1 MKIQITR
8 PGVTDGYSFLDVD
21 AIVDYP
27 QSDAERLIAEG
38 YAQAVGT
45 TAVADGVNVDSN
57 DDTESDT
64 EATAKALNKLKLDK
78 LIALAIEHDIE
89 VAPDAKKADVVTAI
103 IESGKSDEVLG

>member
-21 AIVDYP
+21 TVVEYP
-27 QSDAERLIAEG
+27 QSDAERLITEG

-45 TAVADGVNVDSN
+45 TTAVADTVDIDGN
-57 DDTESDT
+57 TESNT
-64 EATAKALNKLKLDK
+64 EAAVKALNKLKLDK

-89 VAPDAKKADVVTAI
+89 VVPDAKKADVVTAI
-103 IESGKSDEVLG
+103 IESGKSGEVLG

>member
-21 AIVDYP
+21 TVAEYP

-38 YAQAVGT
+38 YAQAVG
-45 TAVADGVNVDSN
+45 N
-57 DDTESDT
+57 TESNT
-64 EATAKALNKLKLDK
+64 EAAVKALNKLKLDK

-89 VAPDAKKADVVTAI
+89 VAPGAKKADVVTAI
-103 IESGKSDEVLG
+103 IESGKSGEVLG

>member
-8 PGVTDGYSFLDVD
+8 PGVTDGYSFLDVGT
-21 AIVDYP
+21 VVEYP
-27 QSDAERLIAEG
+27 QSDAERLITEG

-45 TAVADGVNVDSN
+45 TAVADTVDI
-57 DDTESDT
+57 DDNTESNA
-64 EATAKALNKLKLDK
+64 EAAVKALNKLKLDK

-103 IESGKSDEVLG
+103 IESGKSGEVLG

>member
-8 PGVTDGYSFLDVD
+8 PGVTDGYSFLDVGTV
-21 AIVDYP
+21 ADYP

-38 YAQAVGT
+38 YAVAHAVDADGNDST
-45 TAVADGVNVDSN
+45 EDDTATAV
-57 DDTESDT
+57 
-64 EATAKALNKLKLDK
+64 KALNKLKLDK

-103 IESGKSDEVLG
+103 IESGKSGEVLG

>member
-21 AIVDYP
+21 TVVEYP
-27 QSDAERLIAEG
+27 QSDAERLITEG

-45 TAVADGVNVDSN
+45 TTAVSDTVDIDGN
-57 DDTESDT
+57 TESNT
-64 EATAKALNKLKLDK
+64 EAAVKALNKLKLDK

-103 IESGKSDEVLG
+103 IESGKSGEVLG

>member
-21 AIVDYP
+21 TVVEYP

-38 YAQAVGT
+38 YAVAHAVDADGNDST
-45 TAVADGVNVDSN
+45 EDDTATAV
-57 DDTESDT
+57 
-64 EATAKALNKLKLDK
+64 KALNKLKLDK

-89 VAPDAKKADVVTAI
+89 VAPNAKKADVVTAI
-103 IESGKSDEVLG
+103 IESGKSGEVLG